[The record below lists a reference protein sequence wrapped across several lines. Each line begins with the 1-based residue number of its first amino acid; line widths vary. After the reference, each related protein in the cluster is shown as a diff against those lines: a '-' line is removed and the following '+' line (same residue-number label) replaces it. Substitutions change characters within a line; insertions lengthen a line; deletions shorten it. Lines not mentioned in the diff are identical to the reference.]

1 MEEGYGKPGG
11 FASYIVALSLILTAG
26 FLMVAIVKR
35 ASVEYV
41 LYLST
46 LLLGSVLFVKSRNE
60 GISGIEIA
68 SLALYIIFVAVGSW
82 FHGSSIF
89 IVIIGASLLGILL
102 FNSIRGRNAG
112 AIASILLMGLFTV
125 NNHSVYWF
133 ESLILMSTIVTLAGS
148 KRIHSI
154 LTFIV
159 TAPLIMLSSNTPLI
173 MYLITLSFILFS
185 INSSGTGMKC
195 PFRKEIILVMGG
207 FAIQAGGILI
217 GLIVNDP
224 YQIFSYWVLGYIIS
238 AVGLT
243 SPPFYSIDLEERE
256 GGL

>member
-26 FLMVAIVKR
+26 LLMVAIVER
-35 ASVEYV
+35 TSIEFV

-46 LLLGSVLFVKSRNE
+46 LLLGSVLFVKSRNA
-60 GISGIEIA
+60 GISGIEIV
-68 SLALYIIFVAVGSW
+68 SLTLYIIFVAMGNWV
-82 FHGSSIF
+82 HANSIF
-89 IVIIGASLLGILL
+89 IVIIGASLLGIPL
-102 FNSIRGRNAG
+102 FNSIRRKNAE
-112 AIASILLMGLFTV
+112 AIASILLMGLFAI
-125 NNHSVYWF
+125 NNQNVYWF

-154 LTFIV
+154 LTFIA
-159 TAPLIMLSSNTPLI
+159 TAPLVILSSNNPLV

-185 INSSGTGMKC
+185 INSSGTGVKC
-195 PFRKEIILVMGG
+195 PFRKEIILIMGG
-207 FAIQAGGILI
+207 FVIQAGGILI
-217 GLIVNDP
+217 GLVVNEP

>member
-1 MEEGYGKPGG
+1 MEGGYSKPGG
-11 FASYIVALSLILTAG
+11 FASYIIALSLILTAG
-26 FLMVAIVKR
+26 LLMVAIVEH

-46 LLLGSVLFVKSRNE
+46 LLLSSILFVQSRNVE
-60 GISGIEIA
+60 ISGIEIA
-68 SLALYIIFVAVGSW
+68 SLTLYILLVIIGNLV
-82 FHGSSIF
+82 HGNSIF
-89 IVIIGASLLGILL
+89 IVIIGASLLGIPL
-102 FNSIRGRNAG
+102 FNSIRGKDAE
-112 AIASILLMGLFTV
+112 AIASILLIGLFAV
-125 NNHSVYWF
+125 NNHTVYWF

-154 LTFIV
+154 LTFIAA
-159 TAPLIMLSSNTPLI
+159 APLVILSSDDPLM

-207 FAIQAGGILI
+207 FTIQAGGILI
-217 GLIVNDP
+217 GLIVNEP

-243 SPPFYSIDLEERE
+243 SPPFYSINLEEGE

>member
-1 MEEGYGKPGG
+1 MEGWYDKPGG
-11 FASYIVALSLILTAG
+11 FASHAIALSLILTAG
-26 FLMVAIVKR
+26 LLMVAIVER
-35 ASVEYV
+35 TYVEYI

-46 LLLGSVLFVKSRNE
+46 LLLSSILLVKSIN
-60 GISGIEIA
+60 IKINGIEIT
-68 SLALYIIFVAVGSW
+68 SLTLYIIVIAIGNWV
-82 FHGSSIF
+82 HRNSIF
-89 IVIIGASLLGILL
+89 IVIIGALLLIIPLL
-102 FNSIRGRNAG
+102 NSIREKNTK
-112 AIASILLMGLFTV
+112 AIASILLMGLFAI
-125 NNHSVYWF
+125 NNQNVYWF

-154 LTFIV
+154 LTFIA
-159 TAPLIMLSSNTPLI
+159 TAPLVILSSNNPLV

-217 GLIVNDP
+217 GLILNTP